1 MQCSRTGMC
10 REGGE
15 KMRRASLA
23 IGSVTIG
30 IAGLLSIT
38 FGTAMQ
44 DRSAAQ
50 EPHTVRLRNGS
61 VLRGRVIRFEN
72 GEFTVILAGTQSRAI
87 LHVADV
93 ESIDFGGA
101 EARAE
106 SPRASEATPSARPAQ
121 EPAPVTSAP
130 TPAVAL
136 PRYVEH
142 TVKVPANQEWTDTG
156 IDLVKG
162 QKLRLAVS
170 GRIRVSATQEVGPEG
185 VEREDPNRLMPHHP
199 SGGVIAVIGDDNDEF
214 IFIGPAAEIVAH
226 RSGRLFLMVNEG
238 TLEDNSG
245 EFLVRIQ
252 VGEPPRVG
260 AKGQ

>member
-1 MQCSRTGMC
+1 
-10 REGGE
+10 
-15 KMRRASLA
+15 MRRASLA
-23 IGSVTIG
+23 IGIAIG
-30 IAGLLSIT
+30 MAGLLHLT
-38 FGTAMQ
+38 FGAAVP

-93 ESIDFGGA
+93 ESIDFGSA
-101 EARAE
+101 EAHAE
-106 SPRASEATPSARPAQ
+106 SPRAPEATPSARPAQ
-121 EPAPVTSAP
+121 ELTAVAPAPV
-130 TPAVAL
+130 PAAAL
-136 PRYVEH
+136 PQYTEY

-162 QKLRLAVS
+162 QKVRLAVS
-170 GRIRVSATQEVGPEG
+170 GRVRISATQEVGPEG
-185 VEREDPNRLMPHHP
+185 IEQADPDKLMPHHP

-214 IFIGPAAEIVAH
+214 LFIGPAAEIVAH
-226 RSGRLFLMVNEG
+226 RSGRLFLMVNDG
-238 TLEDNSG
+238 SPKDNSG

-260 AKGQ
+260 AKGE